1 MQALTTEDDVSS
13 ESNTRKRPIR
23 HIKPVG
29 PRILVRIIKLE
40 ERSATGLYLPEGVK
54 EEHDDALYGEVVDV
68 ARAEQGHEPS
78 LGENVSGIPLGA
90 FVLFP
95 KSEGLRVPWDDALRL
110 LQVKHVLATVE
121 EIEVQA
127 LQ

>member
-1 MQALTTEDDVSS
+1 MKTDTDKMK
-13 ESNTRKRPIR
+13 KRIR

-29 PRILVRIIKLE
+29 PRILVRAMKLE

-54 EEHDDALYGEVVDV
+54 EEHDDALYGEVVEV
-68 ARAEQGHEPS
+68 ARAEQGDEPT

-95 KSEGLRVPWDDALRL
+95 KSEGLRIPWDDALRL
-110 LQVKHVLATVE
+110 LDVKHVLATVE
-121 EIEVQA
+121 EIEAQE

>member
-1 MQALTTEDDVSS
+1 MQALGHDKNAKMKNEPM
-13 ESNTRKRPIR
+13 KKAIR
-23 HIKPVG
+23 HIKPLG
-29 PRILVRIIKLE
+29 PRVLIRTVKLE

-54 EEHDDALYGEVVDV
+54 EEHDDALYGEVVEV
-68 ARAEQGHEPS
+68 ARAEQGDEPT

-95 KSEGLRVPWDDALRL
+95 KSEGLRIPWDDELRL
-110 LQVKHVLATVE
+110 LDVKHILATVE
-121 EIEVQA
+121 EIEAQE

>member
-1 MQALTTEDDVSS
+1 MAR
-13 ESNTRKRPIR
+13 ESKVPNRPIR

-29 PRILVRIIKLE
+29 PRVLVRIIKLE

-54 EEHDDALYGEVVDV
+54 EEHDDALYGEVVEV
-68 ARAEQGHEPS
+68 ARAEQGDEPS

-90 FVLFP
+90 FILFP
-95 KSEGLRVPWDDALRL
+95 KSEGLRIPWDDALRL